1 MISKHQGRE
10 QKLSM
15 VYLEDLVP
23 KDHYLRKI
31 DKFMDFSFV
40 YEYVEDMYSTTGR
53 PSIDP
58 VVLMKYALLMHLE
71 NRNTMR
77 GTFRE
82 AEVNIA
88 HRWFLG
94 YGLDEKLPHFS
105 DFSKTYTRKFSK
117 EIEIKDK
124 AGNIICKK
132 TIFAILFEK
141 VLEKAEEGHFLYL
154 RHIYEDSTHIKANAN
169 KRKVEK
175 IEIEEERKKYQDQ
188 LDKEIDEYCK
198 EHDLNQPKPVKLE
211 KKTKKVS
218 TTDPDSGVFNKGEHE
233 VQVAY
238 LAQTICDDNGIIL
251 STKVNPAN
259 LHDSTT
265 FEEPYNEVIGKYGV
279 GDGKICSIGL
289 DAGFKVPVVIKTVL
303 ESGVTPLL
311 PYTCPKGKK
320 YNEENP
326 AKIGKRD
333 FEYDE
338 QKDVFYCP
346 NGCVLT
352 PRGVNRKSGD
362 ITYRSK
368 TKDCNDCP
376 FRNNCLSKS
385 QTSKT
390 VLRNIWAKYIDE
402 AEKIRYSEYHATH
415 YKRRKETIE
424 RVFADAKE
432 KFGARF
438 TRLKGIKKVQDEM
451 CLVFTCMNL
460 KKISNWAWKMA

>member
-1 MISKHQGRE
+1 MLSKHQERE

-15 VYLEDLVP
+15 VYLDDLVP
-23 KDHYLRKI
+23 KNHYLRKI
-31 DKFMDFSFV
+31 DKFIDFSFV
-40 YEYVEDMYSTTGR
+40 YDYVEDMYSTTGR

-94 YGLDEKLPHFS
+94 YALDEKLPHFS
-105 DFSKTYTRKFSK
+105 DFSKTYKRKFSK
-117 EIEIKDK
+117 EIEIKDEE
-124 AGNIICKK
+124 GNVVCKK

-141 VLEKAEEGHFLYL
+141 VLEKAEEGNFLYL

-175 IEIEEERKKYQDQ
+175 IEVEEKRKKYQDQ

-198 EHDLNQPKPVKLE
+198 EHDLNIPKPVELE

-218 TTDPDSGVFNKGEHE
+218 IVDPDSGVFNKGDHE
-233 VQVAY
+233 VQIAF

-251 STKVNPAN
+251 DTEVNPAN
-259 LHDSTT
+259 LHDSAT
-265 FEEPYNEVIGKYGV
+265 FEGPYKRVIKKYGV

-289 DAGFKVPVVIKTVL
+289 DAGFKVPAVLKTVF
-303 ESGVTPLL
+303 ESGVTPLV
-311 PYTCPKGKK
+311 PYTCPKGQKN
-320 YNEENP
+320 NEDNP
-326 AKIGKRD
+326 AKIGKKD
-333 FEYDE
+333 FQYDD
-338 QKDVFYCP
+338 QKDIFYCP
-346 NGCVLT
+346 SGMVLT
-352 PRGVNRKSGD
+352 PRSVNRKSGD

-368 TKDCNDCP
+368 AKDCNNCP
-376 FRNNCLSKS
+376 LRDTCLSKS
-385 QTSKT
+385 QKSKT
-390 VLRNIWAKYIDE
+390 VTRHMWAKYIDE
-402 AEKIRYSEYHATH
+402 AEKIRHTEYHARH

-424 RVFADAKE
+424 RDFADAKE

-438 TRLKGIKKVQDEM
+438 TRLRGIKKVQDEM
-451 CLVFTCMNL
+451 YLVFTCMNL
-460 KKISNWAWKMA
+460 KKLSNWAWKTA